1 MREGKETALA
11 RLISLVER
19 NDPQAPDIMRAIQPL
34 LGNAYT
40 IGITGPPG
48 AGKSSLTNK
57 LTQQLREQGF
67 TVGIIAID
75 PSSPFTGGA
84 VLGDRVR
91 MEDHYLD
98 PGVFIRSLASRG
110 SHGGLAEATKDAIK
124 ILDAS
129 GKDFIIVETVGVGQ
143 TELDVIQAVDT
154 VAVVLVPEGGDA
166 IQMLKAGLME
176 IADTFVVN
184 KADRDGAPQIVTS
197 LKSIL
202 HLKYSTSGKITR
214 RESATDEIWEV
225 PVCATQGMSG
235 EGVDEMLASINKH
248 RDFITRTG
256 ELDRRRRERRRED
269 LMSKLQFLMR
279 DTLQTACADSGDIGE
294 IVERVVTGVDASHSV
309 IKELLPLTLD
319 YMRNQSKNISTGVT
333 S

>member
-1 MREGKETALA
+1 VELIKEMREGKETALA

-202 HLKYSTSGKITR
+202 HLKY
-214 RESATDEIWEV
+214 
-225 PVCATQGMSG
+225 C
-235 EGVDEMLASINKH
+235 
-248 RDFITRTG
+248 DFITRTG